1 MMDSLFCEIIRAIDE
16 NQELLAGDIA
26 CSGLILLDQ
35 YHTTGNLDLAWNLTL
50 LPEPTALR
58 VNRSKPNVAAAATA
72 QSRRGPSRFSTLCE
86 KKVVEAALA
95 EMSNYDKLAKLE
107 ES

>member
-1 MMDSLFCEIIRAIDE
+1 M
-16 NQELLAGDIA
+16 
-26 CSGLILLDQ
+26 
-35 YHTTGNLDLAWNLTL
+35 TL

-58 VNRSKPNVAAAATA
+58 VNRCKPKVAAAAKA
-72 QSRRGPSRFSTLCE
+72 QSRRGPSRFSHLCE

-95 EMSNYDKLAKLE
+95 EMSNYDKLSKLE